1 VTSAAQSAPT
11 RPRPRVRLP
20 AWLWGGDPAQF
31 ARAASL
37 KLKPVDKG
45 AGIWELRTLEDYYRT
60 PPRLVTTRRLATPAT
75 IDRPDVLAA
84 LRSLPAQPA
93 SVDPTEVDAELSR
106 LATHVGDLGAL
117 GAWASLA
124 TTACPTEDLEGRV
137 RAVYQ
142 SILALCDQD
151 TDDQLLGDAEVHL
164 VELNQALGYRYTLV
178 RALLRLS
185 DSPGEFTTPPS
196 PPAMGEVFAS
206 GRGLFSDTTF
216 GLGAFLNPLLLAS
229 SPWVWAI
236 SGPRA
241 GAVIVYS
248 LGVAVA
254 GRRGEPAELL
264 QLFSPRGS
272 LLTDRPVGVTS
283 GAMAAAIAW
292 WAGQLNRFF
301 AVVTDPANFCDQG
314 GDYQSRRHF
323 ETLLGV
329 EQAFRNVQSLL
340 THDRDTNARRVL
352 LFATLDTLAGIRPPN
367 FDGLCQLTQA
377 RSALAEVEEA
387 IPAAAA
393 PVLLPNARRGVEG
406 LRQLQDGFF
415 LPSRLHA
422 AGLRLPDK
430 HHGERIVAR
439 DQAAAQYLRVLRNAT
454 HGFRGNPDK
463 DRSRDEALL
472 MAHNGDL
479 PEDLTLLGY
488 LYLLRLLA
496 RLDCPRS
503 RELRAFRS
511 AKFAMTVS
519 GDSWL

>member
-1 VTSAAQSAPT
+1 MHGIPSDSRYWVIAAGPGPPT
-11 RPRPRVRLP
+11 RPRPRLGLP
-20 AWLWGGDPAQF
+20 AWLWGGDIVGF
-31 ARAASL
+31 AREAGL
-37 KLKPVDKG
+37 KLKAVDKG
-45 AGIWELRTLEDYYRT
+45 AAIWEVQTLEDYHRT
-60 PPRLVTTRRLATPAT
+60 RPRLVTTARLATPAT
-75 IDRPDVLAA
+75 IDGPDVLAA

-93 SVDPTEVDAELSR
+93 SVDPTEVDAKLSR

-142 SILALCDQD
+142 SILALRDQD

-164 VELNQALGYRYTLV
+164 VEVDQALGYRYTLV
-178 RALLRLS
+178 RLLLRLN
-185 DSPGEFTTPPS
+185 DSPAEFTTPPS
-196 PPAMGEVFAS
+196 GPASGELFAS

-216 GLGAFLNPLLLAS
+216 GLGAYLNPLLLAL
-229 SPWVWAI
+229 SPWAWAI

-241 GAVIVYS
+241 GAVVVYG
-248 LGVAVA
+248 LGMPVP
-254 GRRGEPAELL
+254 GRRGEAAELL

-272 LLTDRPVGVTS
+272 LPTDRPSGVTS
-283 GAMAAAIAW
+283 RVMGAAIVW
-292 WAGQLNRFF
+292 WTEQLNRLF
-301 AVVTDPANFCDQG
+301 AVITDPANFCDPNG
-314 GDYQSRRHF
+314 GYQPRVHF

-329 EQAFRNVQSLL
+329 EQAFRTVQSLL

-352 LFATLDTLAGIRPPN
+352 LFATLDTLAGIRSPD

-377 RSALAEVEEA
+377 QGALAQVKA
-387 IPAAAA
+387 VVPADAA
-393 PVLLPNARRGVEG
+393 PVLLHNARRGAEG

-415 LPSRLHA
+415 LPSRVTA
-422 AGLRLPDK
+422 DGVRLPDK
-430 HHGERIVAR
+430 RLGERIVAR

-479 PEDLTLLGY
+479 PENLPLLGY

-496 RLDCPRS
+496 RVDDLALALRGRAS
-503 RELRAFRS
+503 R
-511 AKFAMTVS
+511 
-519 GDSWL
+519 